1 MSTPSIQIIRLQH
14 SDVPLFQDL
23 LILLNEVFECD
34 DQKQPSENY
43 LKSLLA
49 KEDFVA
55 FVLLVDHKVMGGL
68 TAYILAKYY
77 SEGSELYIYDLAID
91 PEMQRQGLATQLLEE
106 VKKYCKTQ
114 EVNYNCCSF
123 FFIPNINSRYRCRQ
137 RYINYQA
144 AFKSRLCLFW
154 YCQYSSHFCY

>member
-1 MSTPSIQIIRLQH
+1 MNTPSIQILRLQH

-43 LKSLLA
+43 LKSLLD

-55 FVLLVDHKVMGGL
+55 FVLLVDNKVMGGL

-77 SEGSELYIYDLAID
+77 TEGSELYIYDLAID

-114 EVNYNCCSF
+114 DIHSMFVDAQEEDLHALEFYRITGGKGEKVLLFNYD
-123 FFIPNINSRYRCRQ
+123 
-137 RYINYQA
+137 
-144 AFKSRLCLFW
+144 L
-154 YCQYSSHFCY
+154 

>member
-1 MSTPSIQIIRLQH
+1 MSTPTIQIIRLQH

-55 FVLLVDHKVMGGL
+55 FVLLVDNKVMGGL

-91 PEMQRQGLATQLLEE
+91 PEMQRQGLATQLLEQ

-114 EVNYNCCSF
+114 DIHSMFVDAHEEDLHALEFYRITGGKGEKVLLFNYD
-123 FFIPNINSRYRCRQ
+123 
-137 RYINYQA
+137 
-144 AFKSRLCLFW
+144 L
-154 YCQYSSHFCY
+154 